1 MYKKVFLFPVLLLP
15 VLSYGQIPA
24 RDPGLR
30 GQLKRMVSTQW
41 DDWMP
46 NPHSHRV
53 LFVRVPYNVYGWTYW
68 RTGSR
73 KGYYKGKDRR
83 PMRIGGPF
91 DTHLAAAFQYKS
103 STEKEYDSV
112 KVSAKKALTTDV
124 SMRGG
129 VFDLPYKIYFK
140 AKYIDLFATES
151 RALKKL
157 QYQYPKQWQK
167 MLNEPKG
174 TTKGLLEYFALTQD
188 RIENIH
194 KAYMDRGDR
203 MILYFKILDELEEK
217 VTFTLNYCRVNVEV
231 ANYPT
236 KSQMRKAFKRGDVD
250 YNASDKEIVRYI
262 LKNYDF

>member
-1 MYKKVFLFPVLLLP
+1 MVCLP
-15 VLSYGQIPA
+15 FFGYGQVGIPI

-41 DDWMP
+41 DDWKP
-46 NPHSHRV
+46 NPHSYKV
-53 LFVRVPYNVYGWTYW
+53 GIGKLSVRIPYNVYGWTYW

-91 DTHLAAAFQYKS
+91 DTHTAAAFQYKS

-112 KVSAKKALTTDV
+112 KVSAKKALSTDV

-129 VFDLPYKIYFK
+129 AFDIPYIMYFK
-140 AKYIDLFATES
+140 SEYKDLFKIEKKAFKKVQTE
-151 RALKKL
+151 
-157 QYQYPKQWQK
+157 YPEQWQK

-174 TTKGLLEYFALTQD
+174 TTKGLLEYFTLTKD
-188 RIENIH
+188 RIKNIH
-194 KAYMDRGDR
+194 KAFMDRGDR
-203 MILYFKILDELEEK
+203 MILYFKILDQLEKK
-217 VTFTLNYCRVNVEV
+217 VSFTLNYCQVNVKV
-231 ANYPT
+231 ANFPT
-236 KSQMRKAFKRGDVD
+236 KQQLREAIRDNDVD
-250 YNASDKEIVRYI
+250 YDASDKEIVRYI